1 MVFILSQKK
10 CLGHRQQMLTQ
21 ELTDWMLADDANIN
35 SLSRHA
41 MAVLLTHPL
50 RSFFAGCETGLWVNW
65 YSEIS
70 LDLCREYSSKGLQP
84 LCSAPDEGHQA
95 PFPRGRWRS
104 KEVPLYCNEVDT
116 TFFFSL
122 GTRMEEEEKV
132 EKANSLRLFPWQ
144 TNQAYGGEGEYQSY
158 DQNNLANALPM
169 PRCLLSIS

>member
-1 MVFILSQKK
+1 
-10 CLGHRQQMLTQ
+10 MLTQ

-41 MAVLLTHPL
+41 MPVLLTHSL

-84 LCSAPDEGHQA
+84 PCSALDEGHQA
-95 PFPRGRWRS
+95 PFHRGRWKSR
-104 KEVPLYCNEVDT
+104 EVPLYCNEVDT

-122 GTRMEEEEKV
+122 GTRMVEEEKV
-132 EKANSLRLFPWQ
+132 EKANSPRLLPTKHRGWGTRAATKITWQ
-144 TNQAYGGEGEYQSY
+144 TLSPCQGFFCPSVSYQGW
-158 DQNNLANALPM
+158 QEVV
-169 PRCLLSIS
+169 